1 MIRTEAEYN
10 KALERLEND
19 RETIRKQKEKL
30 VEMNLEDEEIK
41 RAIQPLQSFHDQ
53 LKEKVEVYEKMKR
66 GDFGTL
72 HSLNSIGRWLIGLRI
87 VRGWTQAELA
97 GKLGVTQAQ
106 VSGDENNEYHGI
118 SVEKAQRILEVFGT
132 NIKMELELEDPV
144 TNGNQ
149 SNMALV

>member
-10 KALERLEND
+10 KALEQLEND

-41 RAIQPLQSFHDQ
+41 RAMQPLQSFHEQ
-53 LKEKVEVYEKMKR
+53 LKEEVEVFENMKR

-72 HSLNSIGRWLIGLRI
+72 RSLNSIGRWLIGLRI

-97 GKLGVTQAQ
+97 DKLGVTQAQ
-106 VSGDENNEYHGI
+106 VSRDENNEYHGI

-132 NIKMELELEDPV
+132 NVKMELEDPV
-144 TNGNQ
+144 TTGDQ
-149 SNMALV
+149 SNVALV